1 MKHYLATSTQYQGCV
16 VIGSGYDADGR
27 VRFIVKYGFRYTD
40 YRTNIRD
47 PLRLMNIIRRAVV
60 EQKAKGAGI

>member
-16 VIGSGYDADGR
+16 VIGPGYDADGR

-40 YRTNIRD
+40 YRPNIRG
-47 PLRLMNIIRRAVV
+47 PLRLMNIIRRAAG
-60 EQKAKGAGI
+60 EQQPKGAGL